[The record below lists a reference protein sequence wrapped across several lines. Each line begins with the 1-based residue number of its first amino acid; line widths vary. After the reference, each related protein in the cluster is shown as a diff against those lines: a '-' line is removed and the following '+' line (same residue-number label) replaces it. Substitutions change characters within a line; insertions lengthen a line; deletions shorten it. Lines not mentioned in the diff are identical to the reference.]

1 MVAHPKW
8 HAEQLNRYISDLSK
22 TIHSSIRDLDNY
34 HSNQHFT
41 SSDNANDRNENNF
54 LVQSLSSN
62 TSVSSSNSITTLS
75 SSSSPAD
82 PLSTSTHLNNTL
94 HSITRRQLYNFT
106 SSFVERLS
114 DVIQSALTSAA
125 NAEQRPPREYANASV
140 SKLITTA
147 QQESN
152 AGVVDDIANATAA
165 NDGSIISNYWLLLL
179 IILYCVVVLGGI
191 FGNASLIITLFTQ
204 SSARLRNPLLVALC
218 LADLIVSGV
227 AAPLTVVALILDAH
241 KTITSTLICKLIH
254 FAQVRLYL
262 NNRDHYKTTRK
273 NTGVREK
280 N

>member
-41 SSDNANDRNENNF
+41 SNDNANDRNDNTF
-54 LVQSLSSN
+54 IVQSLSSN
-62 TSVSSSNSITTLS
+62 SSGNSIITSSSSAASSPSSSLSSLS
-75 SSSSPAD
+75 SSPSVESLSS
-82 PLSTSTHLNNTL
+82 STVLNNTL
-94 HSITRRQLYNFT
+94 HSITRRQLYNFS

-114 DVIQSALTSAA
+114 DVIQSALTSTAN
-125 NAEQRPPREYANASV
+125 NAEQRPPEYANTSV
-140 SKLITTA
+140 SKLITTTA

-152 AGVVDDIANATAA
+152 VNVDDIGSVTAA

-191 FGNASLIITLFTQ
+191 FGNASLIVTLFTQ

-218 LADLIVSGV
+218 LADLIVTGV

-241 KTITSTLICKLIH
+241 KTFTSTIICKLIH
-254 FAQVRLYL
+254 FAQVSF
-262 NNRDHYKTTRK
+262 
-273 NTGVREK
+273 VRYTIIRYFI
-280 N
+280 

>member
-41 SSDNANDRNENNF
+41 SGDNANDRNDNNF
-54 LVQSLSSN
+54 LVHSLSSN
-62 TSVSSSNSITTLS
+62 GSSSSIITPTSSSLLS
-75 SSSSPAD
+75 SSASAEPLPA
-82 PLSTSTHLNNTL
+82 STVLNNTL
-94 HSITRRQLYNFT
+94 HSITRRQLYNFS

-114 DVIQSALTSAA
+114 DVIQSALTSSA
-125 NAEQRPPREYANASV
+125 NSDQRPPEYANASSV

-152 AGVVDDIANATAA
+152 VDAADDIAGATAA

-179 IILYCVVVLGGI
+179 IVLYCVVVLGGI
-191 FGNASLIITLFTQ
+191 FGNASLIVTLFTQ

-241 KTITSTLICKLIH
+241 KTITSTIICKLIH
-254 FAQVRLYL
+254 FAQVSLAIHKYIS
-262 NNRDHYKTTRK
+262 
-273 NTGVREK
+273 
-280 N
+280 